1 MLVVLLPLALPVI
14 AGTSIPVHLQVSAEL
29 KKRTKAGRGTA
40 FKKAVAEAG
49 WIVENMRRRNALSDV
64 ELTTRYPK
72 RGADSAVA
80 DWDNMNAEDGDNPSL
95 DQDDEE
101 LGYAERIR
109 RNIEANNAK
118 LSELLGIS
126 V

>member
-1 MLVVLLPLALPVI
+1 M
-14 AGTSIPVHLQVSAEL
+14 SAEL

-49 WIVENMRRRNALSDV
+49 WIVENMRHRNALSDI
-64 ELTTRYPK
+64 ELATRYPK
-72 RGADSAVA
+72 RGADSALA
-80 DWDNMNAEDGDNPSL
+80 DWDDTNAEDSGNPSL
-95 DQDDEE
+95 DQADEE

-118 LSELLGIS
+118 LSELLGIA